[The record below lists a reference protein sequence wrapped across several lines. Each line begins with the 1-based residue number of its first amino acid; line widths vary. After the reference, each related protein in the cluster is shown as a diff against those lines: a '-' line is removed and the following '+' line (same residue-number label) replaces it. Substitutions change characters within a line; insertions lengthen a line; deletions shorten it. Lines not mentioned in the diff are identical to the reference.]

1 MPAGDG
7 TGPDG
12 KGSRT
17 GRGLGYCAGYNTPG
31 YTKGPGRRLIR
42 GLRRKLGRG
51 RSYRRIYYNE

>member
-17 GRGLGYCAGYNTPG
+17 GRGLGYCAGYDTPG
-31 YTKGPGRRLIR
+31 YAKGPGRSLIR
-42 GLRRKLGRG
+42 GLRRKFS
-51 RSYRRIYYNE
+51 RSRSNRRLRYSE

>member
-17 GRGLGYCAGYNTPG
+17 GRGLGYCTGNSDPG
-31 YTKGPGRRLIR
+31 FKKGSKRGR
-42 GLRRKLGRG
+42 LGRNNDKS
-51 RSYRRIYYNE
+51 RSNRRSRNR